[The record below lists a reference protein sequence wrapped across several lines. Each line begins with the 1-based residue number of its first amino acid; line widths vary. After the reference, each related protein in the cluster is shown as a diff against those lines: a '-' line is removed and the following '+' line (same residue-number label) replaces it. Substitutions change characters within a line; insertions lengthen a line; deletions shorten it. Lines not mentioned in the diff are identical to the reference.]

1 MAGRPKQRVTIH
13 DVAREAGVAAST
25 VSRAFSDP
33 RRLSPETREHVAEV
47 AERMGYRPN
56 PIARALPRGKTLM
69 LALLVPDIT
78 NPYFFGLIR
87 GAERQAAAAGYT
99 LVLADTGESAD
110 TERAHFERL
119 LRGVD
124 GFVLASSRLSNE
136 RIRALTSGHTVVLVN
151 RTVRELPCVVVD
163 NGQGM
168 RQGIEHLASF
178 GHRSVAYLA
187 GPSVSWSDRVQWRA
201 LQTAGRRLGVA
212 VRRLGP
218 FHPTMAGGT
227 AAADAALGSEATAIV
242 AFNDLLAIGVLER
255 LHDRG
260 IVVPKE
266 ISVLGSDDIFGADFC
281 HPRLTTLRSDTER
294 AGRAAVDLLLA
305 ALAQPQPAAA
315 RRVVLPTELRVREST
330 GAVPT
335 TARTANR

>member
-1 MAGRPKQRVTIH
+1 MARRTTRRVTIH

-33 RRLSPETREHVAEV
+33 RRLSQETREHVADV

-69 LALLVPDIT
+69 LALLVSDIT

-87 GAERQAAAAGYT
+87 GAEQQAAASGYT
-99 LVLADTGESAD
+99 LVLTDTGESPD

-119 LRGVD
+119 IRGVD
-124 GFVLASSRLSNE
+124 GFVFASSRLSDE
-136 RIRALTSGHTVVLVN
+136 RIRALVSGHTVVLVN

-168 RQGIEHLASF
+168 RYGVDHLASL

-201 LQTAGRRLGVA
+201 LQSAGRRLGFSMQ
-212 VRRLGP
+212 RLGP
-218 FHPTMAGGT
+218 FRPTVDGGV
-227 AAADAALGSEATAIV
+227 AAADAAIVTGATAIV
-242 AFNDLLAIGVLER
+242 AFNDLLAIGVLRR

-260 IVVPKE
+260 IAVPADV
-266 ISVLGSDDIFGADFC
+266 SVLGSDDIFGADFC

-294 AGRAAVDLLLA
+294 AGRAAVGLLLA
-305 ALAQPQPAAA
+305 ALAQPGAAA
-315 RRVVLPTELRVREST
+315 ATRIVLPTELRVREST
-330 GAVPT
+330 GPAPVT
-335 TARTANR
+335 S